1 MLAAG
6 DGVYTDMEQW
16 AEIRRRVLTGQI
28 SKRAACKEYGIHWDT
43 LEKMLTH
50 SEPPGYRRTKS
61 RASKLDPFLPV
72 IQQILQEDKSSHR
85 KQRHTAKRI
94 FERLRDEHAYT
105 GGLTLVAMA
114 VRDLKQKSR
123 EVFLP
128 LSHPP
133 GEAQVDF
140 GFADVH
146 LNGVLTKVALFVMT
160 LPYSDAIFMQAF
172 PRECTES
179 FQEGH
184 VRAFAFF
191 GGVPTRISYDNSK
204 VAVSKVISHRERKL
218 TTEFLRLK
226 SHFLYAEHFCLVRRP
241 NEKGHV
247 ERLLDYAR
255 KSFLVPVPQ
264 IRSLEELNTQ
274 LAALCEKDLQRTL
287 RSKPASKQVL
297 LEEERRDHLR
307 PIPKGEFS
315 SFRIDHVQAD
325 ALSLVRFDRNS
336 YSVPTKHAY
345 QLITVKATINDVH
358 LIHEGVEVASH
369 PRCWDKEQTIS
380 DPVHYLALLER
391 KPGGFDHAQPLEGW
405 DLPVSFGILR
415 RRFEAEFSGRGT
427 REFIKVLRLLEKHS
441 LSALKD
447 AVQHALEIGATS
459 ADAVRLILE
468 YREEQPVDLFCLEG
482 RPHLKSVQIRQT
494 SVLAY
499 QSLLSFNGVVS

>member
-1 MLAAG
+1 
-6 DGVYTDMEQW
+6 
-16 AEIRRRVLTGQI
+16 
-28 SKRAACKEYGIHWDT
+28 
-43 LEKMLTH
+43 
-50 SEPPGYRRTKS
+50 
-61 RASKLDPFLPV
+61 
-72 IQQILQEDKSSHR
+72 
-85 KQRHTAKRI
+85 
-94 FERLRDEHAYT
+94 
-105 GGLTLVAMA
+105 
-114 VRDLKQKSR
+114 
-123 EVFLP
+123 
-128 LSHPP
+128 
-133 GEAQVDF
+133 
-140 GFADVH
+140 
-146 LNGVLTKVALFVMT
+146 
-160 LPYSDAIFMQAF
+160 MQAF